1 MAARASRPRV
11 RGVQCTKCALRL
23 DEAPARCPSCG
34 AIASFVASSHAA
46 PQRVT
51 PESPWGREMDV
62 GGFPGGMPGGEVAG
76 GFGDFAQGGG
86 GADEQVAV
94 AEPAH
99 PRVSGIRSKKK
110 QLKIS
115 VRDMDDVAPT
125 TFVKFP
131 SGHAIFDQMTD
142 GGPCVGTTSGLTAF
156 PGVGKSTLLLEV
168 AYHYRARGRRVTILA
183 LEEPSGD
190 VRARAHRCELPERFP
205 AGKRGKSQGWV
216 QIISPFDEVEGETRE
231 EREERMEKGFNLA
244 LLLEQVDPA
253 TEVLILDSASRC
265 HNPEVGNKNGSPLQ
279 LKHAGHIFYER
290 CHGTGHYAG
299 SKPLVGISILQ
310 STKEGDS
317 AVPQAFT
324 HTVDSTYIGEHVTRD
339 GNIVVAAP
347 DQKKPTGYVGF
358 RSHGKNRNGSTLADA
373 YARMTPRGLVYIDE
387 EEVQVS
393 IKHEAALQKA
403 LKSIKS
409 QREPM
414 RLAGT

>member
-1 MAARASRPRV
+1 MAARRV
-11 RGVQCTKCALRL
+11 KGAQCTKCALRL

-34 AIASFVASSHAA
+34 AIASFVASLHSA

-51 PESPWGREMDV
+51 PESPWGREDVV

-76 GFGDFAQGGG
+76 GFGDFAQGGVE
-86 GADEQVAV
+86 EQIA
-94 AEPAH
+94 APEPAF
-99 PRVSGIRSKKK
+99 PRASGARTKKK
-110 QLKIS
+110 QIKLA
-115 VRDMDDVAPT
+115 VRDMDDVKPT
-125 TFVKFP
+125 DFVQLP

-142 GGPCVGTTSGLTAF
+142 GGPCIGTTSGLTAF

-190 VRARAHRCELPERFP
+190 VRARARRCNLPDRFP
-205 AGKRGKSQGWV
+205 AGKRKNGKSLGWV
-216 QIISPFDEVEGETRE
+216 QIISPLDEVEGETRE

-244 LLLEQVDPA
+244 LLVELVDPA
-253 TEVLILDSASRC
+253 TEVLILDSVSRC
-265 HNPEVGNKNGSPLQ
+265 HNPEVGDKNGSPLQ

-290 CHGTGHYAG
+290 CHGVGHFAG
-299 SKPLVGISILQ
+299 SKPIVGISILQ

-324 HTVDSTYIGEHVTRD
+324 HTVDATYIGEHVTRD
-339 GNIVVAAP
+339 GHVVVAAA

-373 YARMTPRGLVYIDE
+373 YARMTPRGLVHIDE

-393 IKHEAALQKA
+393 LKHEEAMQKA
-403 LKSIKS
+403 AKSIKDR
-409 QREPM
+409 REPLS
-414 RLAGT
+414 LAGT